1 MLLGSTK
8 VGQGQRYHSDDDRLD
23 PYFDNV
29 HQQQVAATTWPD
41 EKKASRRA
49 LVNALALTPT
59 ASDDT
64 LISATR
70 ERAKKLGPAKLDV
83 ASAHIT
89 PSGSS
94 DGPLFAAIEETV
106 RLELARAHKMKSASD
121 KLEEIAKHGEE
132 LKKTA
137 DKEFEN
143 RGADKADE
151 KKTEKSREVRRE
163 LGASVD
169 ATRSLSR
176 DAMKQSRDVQDFLED
191 LGNALETKD
200 TPPRRTTDRD
210 RNRESKPLPPPPTK
224 AEPKPDPP
232 KEEAKPAKPSKPTGK
247 PAGKPAAPSEKP
259 PAEKPAEKPPAE
271 KPPAKPAAPPDE
283 VFNP

>member
-1 MLLGSTK
+1 MFLGSTK
-8 VGQGQRYHSDDDRLD
+8 VGQGQRYHADDDRLD
-23 PYFDNV
+23 PYFDSV
-29 HQQQVAATTWPD
+29 HQQQVAATAWPD
-41 EKKASRRA
+41 EKKASRRP

-83 ASAHIT
+83 TTAHIT

-94 DGPLFAAIEETV
+94 DGPLFAAVEETV
-106 RLELARAHKMKSASD
+106 RLELARAHKLKATSD
-121 KLEEIAKHGEE
+121 KLEEMAKHGEE

-169 ATRSLSR
+169 AMRSLSR
-176 DAMKQSRDVQDFLED
+176 DALKQSRDVQDFLED
-191 LGNALETKD
+191 LGSALETKD
-200 TPPRRTTDRD
+200 TPPRKTTDRS
-210 RNRESKPLPPPPTK
+210 RESKPLPPLPAK

-232 KEEAKPAKPSKPTGK
+232 KEEAKPAKPSKPAGK
-247 PAGKPAAPSEKP
+247 PAGKPAAPAEKP
-259 PAEKPAEKPPAE
+259 AGEKPAEKPPAE